1 MNQSWSIRPELV
13 LPFAWPRS
21 PRISR
26 ASLNLNQEMR
36 TLWEQH
42 DVWTRLTIESIVFR
56 LPDERSVIRRL
67 LRNPE
72 DFADALRP
80 FYGRRLSAQFA
91 RLLTEHLT
99 IAAEL
104 VRAAQAGRADRVA
117 DAERRWFRNARE
129 IGAFFA
135 QINPF
140 WSEER
145 WREML
150 FDHLRL
156 VETEAVQML
165 QGNYQGS
172 IATYDAVEEQSLEM
186 ADEMWRGI
194 VRQFPRRF

>member
-1 MNQSWSIRPELV
+1 MTAEESGGEAVAMLEYE
-13 LPFAWPRS
+13 
-21 PRISR
+21 R
-26 ASLNLNQEMR
+26 AIEGVRDRMYEMA
-36 TLWEQH
+36 
-42 DVWTRLTIESIVFR
+42 V
-56 LPDERSVIRRL
+56 
-67 LRNPE
+67 
-72 DFADALRP
+72 
-80 FYGRRLSAQFA
+80 
-91 RLLTEHLT
+91 
-99 IAAEL
+99 
-104 VRAAQAGRADRVA
+104 AAQAGRADRVA

-129 IGAFFA
+129 IAAFFA